1 MASMNPATVDKLI
14 WLSIFGGLLLLS
26 LGLFVRQTDAAL
38 GLGFI
43 VVGAVLAVAGAVL
56 IWVRSKMD
64 DPK

>member
-1 MASMNPATVDKLI
+1 MRAATVEKLA
-14 WLSIFGGLLLLS
+14 WASIFGGLLLLS

-38 GLGFI
+38 GIGFI
-43 VVGAVLAVAGAVL
+43 AVGALLTVAGAVL